1 MLWEVIR
8 KNQRRSITALI
19 ITAVWYVCIYGFI
32 AAVFIGSVF
41 DDLMT
46 KQFDKLFIIGAAIAL
61 IVFICCFLYEKS
73 RPYKISGCGI
83 YKINK
88 KKHQQLYNIAEETA
102 LAAGLAK
109 VPDVYILDSD
119 ILNAYACGISPKQS
133 SIVVSRGLLE
143 ILNRDELQGVIAHE
157 TGHIVNRDTMYLLCS
172 GILFNISAAVTAWL
186 WAGARRGRKGSGG
199 FALLALVSLIGQ
211 GICFILFMF
220 ISRKREYLA
229 DASAAV
235 YTRYPKGLADALL
248 KIENGASG
256 SIYDDLDEKHAN
268 RLVKA
273 SFITPLKNGKDSWSS
288 THPST
293 ENRIKVLLSMTSA
306 DYAAYEKEFENLN
319 RKKLLPKSALKNQ
332 ERIPIKN
339 DVQIDNTAP
348 LTAAACSLN
357 SGIADSR
364 QAGIIRE
371 NKAVLSRNIKRH
383 RQTEDFV
390 RDLAGYS
397 IINCTCGTKLKIP
410 PVYKNTVI
418 ICPHCGR
425 KQTV

>member
-8 KNQRRSITALI
+8 KNQRKSVIALSVM
-19 ITAVWYVCIYGFI
+19 ALWYACIYGFLWAFLLFSI
-32 AAVFIGSVF
+32 LSDSKSV
-41 DDLMT
+41 
-46 KQFDKLFIIGAAIAL
+46 QFDKLFIIGGLFSL
-61 IVFICCFLYEKS
+61 IIFICCFLYEKNK
-73 RPYKISGCGI
+73 PYKISGCGL

-88 KKHQQLYNIAEETA
+88 KKNQQLYNIAEETA
-102 LAAGLAK
+102 LAAGLPK
-109 VPDVYILDSD
+109 VPDVYILDSN
-119 ILNAYACGISPKQS
+119 ILNAYACGISPNQA
-133 SIVVSRGLLE
+133 SIVVSSGLLE

-157 TGHIVNRDTMYLLCS
+157 TGHIANRDTMYLLCS
-172 GILFNISAAVTAWL
+172 GIMFNISLVLTQIFFSMSKGRGKGAAL
-186 WAGARRGRKGSGG
+186 M
-199 FALLALVSLIGQ
+199 FLLGCISAAGQ

-248 KIENGASG
+248 KIENGAAG
-256 SIYDDLDEKHAN
+256 SIYDDLDEKNAS

-273 SFITPLKNGKDSWSS
+273 SFITPSKNSTDSWKS

-332 ERIPIKN
+332 ERIPIKK

-348 LTAAACSLN
+348 LAAAACSLN
-357 SGIADSR
+357 SGIADNR
-364 QAGIIRE
+364 QAEIIKE
-371 NKAVLSRNIKRH
+371 NKAVLRRNIQRH

-390 RDLAGYS
+390 RNLAGYTV
-397 IINCTCGTKLKIP
+397 INCTCGTNLKIP
-410 PVYKNTVI
+410 PVYKNTII
-418 ICPHCGR
+418 ICPHCG
-425 KQTV
+425 KKHNA